1 MTKQT
6 ILVVGGAGYI
16 GAHMSMDLLRA
27 GYNVLVLDDL
37 SRGHRDLLSGGT
49 FFEGDLGDSALLKKI
64 FCTHKVDAV
73 MHFAAYSL
81 VGESVENPLVSQPI
95 NYQTCAAEV

>member
-27 GYNVLVLDDL
+27 GYNVLVWTTCPAIMVTSSAEEHS
-37 SRGHRDLLSGGT
+37 SRAMWVT
-49 FFEGDLGDSALLKKI
+49 AL
-64 FCTHKVDAV
+64 F
-73 MHFAAYSL
+73 
-81 VGESVENPLVSQPI
+81 
-95 NYQTCAAEV
+95 